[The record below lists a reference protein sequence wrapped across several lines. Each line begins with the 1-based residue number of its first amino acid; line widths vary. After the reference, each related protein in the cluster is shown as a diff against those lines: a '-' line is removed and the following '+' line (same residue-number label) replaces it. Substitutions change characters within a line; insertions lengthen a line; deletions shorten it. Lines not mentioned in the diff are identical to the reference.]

1 MSPSLWKLGLM
12 KNTLTLSALLV
23 SVLLISGASWAQT
36 SIALGRADYRDN
48 CASCHGMS
56 GKGDGPM
63 RSSLVKPPADLTTIA
78 QRNGGQFPQE
88 LIWELIDGRWS
99 GDGGPHGSREMPV
112 WGQEFKKRAMV
123 QTGDSSIT
131 AEWSARNRIISLLK
145 YLEDIQVK

>member
-1 MSPSLWKLGLM
+1 MKKTRPALALVVSLL
-12 KNTLTLSALLV
+12 LSTSSA
-23 SVLLISGASWAQT
+23 WAQT
-36 SIALGRADYRDN
+36 SIALGRADFRDN
-48 CASCHGMS
+48 CASCHGMT

-112 WGQEFKKRAMV
+112 WGQEFKKRAMG
-123 QTGDSSIT
+123 QPKDSERT

>member
-1 MSPSLWKLGLM
+1 MKKTRSRLALWVG
-12 KNTLTLSALLV
+12 T
-23 SVLLISGASWAQT
+23 LLISGACWAQT
-36 SIALGRADYRDN
+36 SVALGRADYRDN
-48 CASCHGMS
+48 CASCHGVT

-99 GDGGPHGSREMPV
+99 EDGGPHGSREMPV
-112 WGQEFKKRAMV
+112 WGQEFKKRAMNKP
-123 QTGDSSIT
+123 GDSSRT
-131 AEWSARNRIISLLK
+131 AEWSARLRIISLLK

>member
-1 MSPSLWKLGLM
+1 M
-12 KNTLTLSALLV
+12 KKTLSLLAF
-23 SVLLISGASWAQT
+23 SVNLLFTASASWAQT

-48 CASCHGMS
+48 CASCHGVA

-112 WGQEFKKRAMV
+112 WGQEFKKRAMNKP
-123 QTGDSSIT
+123 GDSSRT
-131 AEWSARNRIISLLK
+131 AEWSARLRIISLLK
-145 YLEDIQVK
+145 YLEDIQIQ